1 MWVFK
6 PRDIPELKSDDF
18 IIIQQASSNRTY
30 KSSISDVFGGAL
42 ISNPPLGKR
51 RITNL
56 YFDPI
61 TNKVVIEYNDEP

>member
-6 PRDIPELKSDDF
+6 PRDIPELLPDDF

-30 KSSISDVFGGAL
+30 KASVVDVLGDKL
-42 ISNPPLGKR
+42 ISNPPAGKY

-56 YFDPI
+56 YFDP
-61 TNKVVIEYNDEP
+61 TANKIVMEYDDGS